1 MRTKT
6 IERKRLPPTISKLAR
21 GERKGERFLLPN
33 DPRGKEKGGENR
45 KSGADGSGCS
55 KLGSEKRNSGRTWN
69 KNRTGRLQIASCR
82 YCAVYN
88 NVHPSPK
95 HVLVYGTQYTS
106 TFTAVVKYA

>member
-55 KLGSEKRNSGRTWN
+55 KLGSEKKGILGELGI
-69 KNRTGRLQIASCR
+69 KIAPEDFKLQVA
-82 YCAVYN
+82 
-88 NVHPSPK
+88 
-95 HVLVYGTQYTS
+95 GTAQFTIMYILRQS
-106 TFTAVVKYA
+106 TCLCMELSIPQLSLQL